1 MKNYILSWNDVK
13 QRYLEFHRMD
23 SFNENMAI
31 DIDFGYWLVN
41 NCIIPDAITNK
52 GITQTNR
59 AMKIEWFKTS
69 ENKLPNDRQRVL
81 FYRSTKLT
89 KIGEMIFFD
98 REPDRTHFLEEIEFW
113 ANEINKPTD

>member
-1 MKNYILSWNDVK
+1 MNFIQDKNDTL
-13 QRYLEFHRMD
+13 D
-23 SFNENMAI
+23 SLTA
-31 DIDFGYWLVN
+31 
-41 NCIIPDAITNK
+41 
-52 GITQTNR
+52 R
-59 AMKIEWFKTS
+59 RKIEWFKTR
-69 ENKLPNDRQRVL
+69 ENQLPNDRQRVL